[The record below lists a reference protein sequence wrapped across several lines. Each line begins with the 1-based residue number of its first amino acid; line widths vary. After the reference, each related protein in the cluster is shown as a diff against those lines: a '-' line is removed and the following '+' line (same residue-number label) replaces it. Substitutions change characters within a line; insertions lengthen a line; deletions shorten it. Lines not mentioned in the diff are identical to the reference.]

1 LKLLAEER
9 KGRGQCHWMLKTS
22 TKWRVSDVT
31 KQTLRKLDL
40 TQFGAIPHDVK

>member
-1 LKLLAEER
+1 
-9 KGRGQCHWMLKTS
+9 LKTS

-40 TQFGAIPHDVK
+40 TVDAIWCDPARREIDLQ